1 MTNVHRLQPMPK
13 MRRHGEIAC
22 RISDE
27 INVRELAAAL
37 ASAGLMLTH
46 NGMLRIERSKRSD
59 TK

>member
-1 MTNVHRLQPMPK
+1 MSNVHRLTPMPK

-37 ASAGLMLTH
+37 ASAGLVLTH
-46 NGMLRIERSKRSD
+46 NGVLRIERKRSD